1 LIAEPDASEAAVVDA
16 INDTLKAIA
25 ASLLM
30 EQVLAPRFNFTPKDN
45 GPIDDFDYGPGGYQE
60 GQTNVGFNE
69 DRGQFHFEIKGLVTP
84 KSPEATRICAED
96 LNEVIT
102 AFVQDKSALE
112 RGLFDGAHVGGETL
126 AEELTQLKMGKI
138 VRDRYPELSGED
150 QEAVRQHAV
159 AALNL
164 TQKAKQLA
172 GGSDAGADD
181 LDDGEARS
189 NTALIEGVRK
199 FAIEVKDLDIDL
211 IDRINPFEAAYS
223 VLAKAMNEGTL
234 KQVAAVIGKRKVSI
248 PYDEA
253 RDLAVRALQWK
264 KERGRAP
271 EITSQ
276 DPWEKRLAEGVAALA
291 KFRAQQAA
299 QESANG

>member
-1 LIAEPDASEAAVVDA
+1 
-16 INDTLKAIA
+16 
-25 ASLLM
+25 
-30 EQVLAPRFNFTPKDN
+30 
-45 GPIDDFDYGPGGYQE
+45 
-60 GQTNVGFNE
+60 
-69 DRGQFHFEIKGLVTP
+69 
-84 KSPEATRICAED
+84 
-96 LNEVIT
+96 
-102 AFVQDKSALE
+102 VQDKSALE